1 MYKLKL
7 KLYKEQFRQLV
18 LFIPDPGHIS
28 KWETINESLAIL
40 LLLEWR
46 AKLTTTQILTWS
58 RRDNQKKYPLSLP
71 LTVVLALWQELQ
83 RHKVSADLLSLI
95 AELDKSLVNAGL
107 KS

>member
-1 MYKLKL
+1 MHKLKL

-28 KWETINESLAIL
+28 NWESINESLAIL

-46 AKLTTTQILTWS
+46 ANLTTVQILTWQ
-58 RRDNQKKYPLSLP
+58 RRDTNKQYPLTLP

-83 RHKVSADLLSLI
+83 RHKVSPDLLSLM
-95 AELDKSLVNAGL
+95 AELDRALVNANL